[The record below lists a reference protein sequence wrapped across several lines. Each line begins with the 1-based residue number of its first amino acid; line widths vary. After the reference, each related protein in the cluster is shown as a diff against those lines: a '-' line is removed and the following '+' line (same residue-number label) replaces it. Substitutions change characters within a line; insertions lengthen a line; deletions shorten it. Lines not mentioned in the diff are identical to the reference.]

1 VDAREALFGFF
12 LLPAF
17 AFTVG
22 YYPALHRLALALV
35 SPYPKADLH
44 RRLYAA
50 AIDSLVVATS
60 VVFAA
65 TLSSI
70 WFLALGAL
78 YALMRDSVQGQ
89 SLGKLM
95 LGLVVIRLET
105 GRPATAA
112 SSLRRNVVFMLPGA
126 NLAAAFLETRTLL
139 RDVQGQR
146 LGDRLAHTQ
155 VVDGL
160 GVKDLA
166 HSFIEWWNTVLSE
179 LPRGRRS
186 KRGPAIVDP

>member
-1 VDAREALFGFF
+1 MDAREALFGFF
-12 LLPAF
+12 VLPAF
-17 AFTVG
+17 AFAIG
-22 YYPALHRLALALV
+22 YYPALHRLTLALV
-35 SPYPKADLH
+35 SPYRKADLH

-50 AIDSLVVATS
+50 GTDTLVVATT

-65 TLSSI
+65 TLSSL

-89 SLGKLM
+89 SLGKL
-95 LGLVVIRLET
+95 LFGLVVIRLESGT
-105 GRPATAA
+105 PATAG

-126 NLAAAFLETRTLL
+126 NLAAAFLETRTLV

-166 HSFIEWWNTVLSE
+166 HGFIEWWRTVMSE
-179 LPRGRRS
+179 LPWARRS

>member
-1 VDAREALFGFF
+1 VDGREALLGFF
-12 LLPAF
+12 VLPAF

-22 YYPALHRLALALV
+22 YYPALHRLTLALV
-35 SPYPKADLH
+35 SPYPKADLR

-50 AIDSLVVATS
+50 GVDSLVVATS

-65 TLSSI
+65 TLSSP

-78 YALMRDSVQGQ
+78 YALLRDSVQGQ
-89 SLGKLM
+89 SLGKL
-95 LGLVVIRLET
+95 LFGLVVVGLET
-105 GRPATAA
+105 GMPATPG
-112 SSLRRNVVFMLPGA
+112 SSLRRNVVFVLPGA
-126 NLAAAFLETRTLL
+126 NLAAAFLETRTLV

-155 VVDGL
+155 VVDGF

-166 HSFIEWWNTVLSE
+166 HSFIEWWSTLLSD
-179 LPRGRRS
+179 LPWARRA
-186 KRGPAIVDP
+186 KRNPFIIDR